1 MAEVVSGSQFVE
13 LVERSGLVE
22 KSELARTLAELEEQV
37 GAEVVSDSR
46 VLSKHL
52 TRLGLLTEWQS
63 EQLLAGRHKGFFVGK
78 YKLLDHLGTGGM
90 SSVYLAQHVVMRRR
104 VAIKVLPQ
112 TRVRDS
118 SYLARFHREARA
130 AAALDH
136 PNIVRAF
143 DVDNE
148 GDTHYLVMEY
158 VEGRDLQVLVEQEGP
173 LPYLT
178 AADYIRQA
186 AEGLYH
192 AHQAGLVHRDIK
204 PANLLVDTKGVVKIL
219 DMGLAR
225 FADDLE
231 ASLTNEHD
239 EKVLGTVDYLAP
251 EQAIDSHLVDARA
264 DIYSLGC
271 TLYFALTGKPPFPS
285 GSLAQRIVAHQKQE
299 PQSVMELRPDCP
311 ADLLLILRKMMAKSR
326 EARYQSAKEVADSL
340 AAWCQGY
347 QERLARGG
355 SPRLQE
361 QDLTL
366 APLEEEESS
375 ARLSARREPE
385 PRPTSPAAEEGPSR
399 AWEKAAPAAER
410 TPIPGKPPPQG
421 TQARPARHPQRPA
434 PTSRTPKPARRSP
447 PPTPRPA
454 ATSELVGTKDAPQPA
469 DAAAR
474 DTPRVTQKRETVYQT
489 PADAGVTALGD
500 LLDEFGHAEG
510 PPLSPASP
518 LGSTRA
524 APQRARGKSLWDS
537 TWFVIFVGLT
547 LAALVLGVLAIVAAV
562 W

>member
-1 MAEVVSGSQFVE
+1 MSEVVSGSQFVD
-13 LVERSGLVE
+13 LVERSGLID
-22 KSELARTLAELEEQV
+22 KSELARTLAELEQQL
-37 GAEVVSDSR
+37 GPAGVSDSG
-46 VLSKHL
+46 VICKHL
-52 TRLGLLTEWQS
+52 TDLGLLTPWQS

-90 SSVYLAQHVVMRRR
+90 SSVYLAQHVLMRRR

-112 TRVRDS
+112 SRVRDS

-158 VEGRDLQVLVEQEGP
+158 VEGRDLQVLVEQDGP

-186 AEGLYH
+186 AEGLAH
-192 AHQAGLVHRDIK
+192 AHQAGLIHRDIK

-225 FADDLE
+225 FSDELE
-231 ASLTNEHD
+231 ASLTSEHD

-271 TLYFALTGKPPFPS
+271 TLYYALTGRPPFPE
-285 GSLAQRIVAHQKQE
+285 GTLAQRVVAHQKQE
-299 PQSVMELRPDCP
+299 PQSVLALRPDCP

-326 EARYQSAKEVADSL
+326 EARYQSAAEVAAVL
-340 AAWCQGY
+340 AGWCQSY
-347 QERLARGG
+347 QQRLARGNT
-355 SPRLQE
+355 PRLRE
-361 QDLTL
+361 EELTL
-366 APLEEEESS
+366 APLDEEE
-375 ARLSARREPE
+375 
-385 PRPTSPAAEEGPSR
+385 
-399 AWEKAAPAAER
+399 
-410 TPIPGKPPPQG
+410 PP
-421 TQARPARHPQRPA
+421 ARPAPRPERE
-434 PTSRTPKPARRSP
+434 P
-447 PPTPRPA
+447 PA
-454 ATSELVGTKDAPQPA
+454 ATSPRTATERGSAASESPAGRTPTTAAAPQQPQRARPSQPPKTPQPA
-469 DAAAR
+469 PTASRTPAPLQRKLPPAPPAGSEALPSPEEKRPGAASR
-474 DTPRVTQKRETVYQT
+474 DTPRITSKRETLQQT
-489 PADAGVTALGD
+489 AGPAGIADLSN
-500 LLDEFGHAEG
+500 LLDDLEH
-510 PPLSPASP
+510 PPASLPAASP
-518 LGSTRA
+518 LGGPLA
-524 APQRARGKSLWDS
+524 GPQRPRSKSLWDS
-537 TWFVIFVGLT
+537 TWFVIFVGLG